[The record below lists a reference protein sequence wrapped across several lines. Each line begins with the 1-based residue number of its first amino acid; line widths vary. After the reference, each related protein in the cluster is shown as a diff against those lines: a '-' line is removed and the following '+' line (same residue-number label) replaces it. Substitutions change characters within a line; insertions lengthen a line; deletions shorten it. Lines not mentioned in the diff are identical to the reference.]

1 MQELRDRVK
10 KMKKILKTFI
20 SLITILSL
28 CFSISVSA
36 VQQETGSTQTG
47 EVPYQSYTYW
57 VDYNTS
63 EKTPVYSKPMYEVK
77 SIISAEL
84 LGADENSRLNDV
96 STDEQGNIYILD
108 SGNSKIFVLDS
119 NYNLVFTLQD
129 INYNGSKLE
138 FIDAQGIFVDK
149 NGIIYIA
156 DTENKRVICMDK
168 SGNVS
173 NLLLLPKSEL
183 IPTDFKYRPVKVA
196 VDSRGY
202 TYIASDGSYNGAIL
216 YSPQMEFLGFFGANT
231 VKATASD
238 ILKKL
243 WNRLTSNDIKRAAD
257 EISLPYAFTDIVV
270 GPEDFIYTTT
280 GKGGKSTIQTGQIC
294 VLNPGGKDVLGGENK
309 NFADSKVGRYLF
321 ATLSQ
326 SLNNIDVDKDGFIYV
341 LDATYG
347 RIFWYDSRNS
357 LFSVFGGSAG
367 ISEQKGT
374 FSLPSAIA
382 IHNGNVLVTDAK
394 KNTLTVFGMT
404 EFGKKVSQA
413 QKITLSGDFASSLEN
428 WEEIISEDSNCQL
441 AYRGVAKA
449 YYDLGDNVKAMQYA
463 KLGVD
468 RETYA
473 NAFELRRTEIIEKN
487 FYLIV
492 FIIVL
497 LIVAISFTVY
507 FKRKKKIVLIRNSKI
522 KTALSSVWHPVE
534 AFRLVKEKNEGSL
547 VVSTVLLVLF
557 YIITVLNDTAGGFA
571 FTVFDSENYNAI
583 YVLLSTVGLV
593 LLWTLSNWLV
603 CTLAG
608 GIGKLREIYTVTC
621 YSLIPIIAVR
631 LCNLVLTHI
640 LIPDEGAFLGI
651 LIIACTLYSLFM
663 LIIGIMRVHDYEFGK
678 FVGTAVFSIIG
689 MIIIVFLLFLVF
701 MLIQQVLTWASTVF
715 IEIRYR

>member
-1 MQELRDRVK
+1 
-10 KMKKILKTFI
+10 MKKFKFITSVITFLLMFVM
-20 SLITILSL
+20 S
-28 CFSISVSA
+28 FNVSA
-36 VQQETGSTQTG
+36 VKQDTGSTQTG

-77 SIISAEL
+77 NIVSAEL
-84 LGADENSRLNDV
+84 LGADANSRLNDV
-96 STDEQGNIYILD
+96 TTDKYGNVYILD
-108 SGNSKIFVLDS
+108 SGNSKIFVLDA
-119 NYNLVFTLQD
+119 NYNLSFALQN
-129 INYNGSKLE
+129 IIYNGSALE
-138 FIDAQGIFVDK
+138 FIDAQGIFVDN
-149 NGIIYIA
+149 NGVIYIA
-156 DTENKRVICMDK
+156 DTENQRVICMDK
-168 SGNVS
+168 NGNVS
-173 NLLLLPKSEL
+173 KLLLLPESEL

-196 VDSRGY
+196 VDSKGY

-231 VKATASD
+231 VKATAGD
-238 ILKKL
+238 VIKKL
-243 WNRLTSNDIKRAAD
+243 WDRFTSNDIKRAAD

-270 GPEDFIYTTT
+270 GPDDFIYTTT
-280 GKGGKSTIQTGQIC
+280 GKGGKSLIQTGQIC
-294 VLNPGGKDVLGGENK
+294 VLNPGGKDVLGGSDK
-309 NFADSKVGRYLF
+309 NFADSKVGNYLF

-326 SLNNIDVDKDGFIYV
+326 SLNNIDVDNDGFVYV
-341 LDATYG
+341 LDTTYG
-347 RIFWYDSRNS
+347 RIFWYDSKSN

-382 IHNGNVLVTDAK
+382 VNNGDVLVTDAK

-404 EFGKKVSQA
+404 KFGKNVAEA
-413 QKITLSGDFASSLEN
+413 QKITLSGDFAAALKN
-428 WEEIISEDSNCQL
+428 WEAVITEDSNCQL

-449 YYDLGDNVKAMQYA
+449 YYDSGDNIKAMEYA
-463 KLGVD
+463 RLGVD

-473 NAFELRRTEIIEKN
+473 DAFELRRTELIEKN
-487 FYLIV
+487 FYLIAIALV
-492 FIIVL
+492 V
-497 LIVAISFTVY
+497 LIVAVSLLVY
-507 FKRKKKIVLIRNSKI
+507 LKRKKEIVLIKNTKL
-522 KTALSSVWHPVE
+522 KVALSSMSHPVE
-534 AFRLVKEKNEGSL
+534 AFRLVKEKGEGSL
-547 VVSTVLLVLF
+547 IISTVLLIMF
-557 YIITVLNDTAGGFA
+557 YVITVLNDTAGGFA

-593 LLWTLSNWLV
+593 LLWSLSNWLV

-621 YSLIPIIAVR
+621 YSLIPIIAAR

-651 LIIACTLYSLFM
+651 LLTVCTIYSLFM

-678 FVGTAVFSIIG
+678 FVGTSIFSVIG

-701 MLIQQVLTWASTVF
+701 MLVQQVLTWLSTIF
-715 IEIRYR
+715 IEIIYR